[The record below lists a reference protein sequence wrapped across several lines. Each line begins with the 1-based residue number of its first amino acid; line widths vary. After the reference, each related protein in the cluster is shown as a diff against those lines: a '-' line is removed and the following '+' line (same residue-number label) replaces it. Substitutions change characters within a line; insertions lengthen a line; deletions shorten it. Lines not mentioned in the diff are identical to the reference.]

1 MNRFKYHF
9 LQEHLLLAHKME
21 GSLYML
27 LPDTVFAFISLATV
41 LNTSSVELGFPDGS
55 AGKESA
61 CSVGDLGL
69 ILGLGRSPG
78 DRIGYPLQHSGLEN
92 SMDHG
97 VTKS

>member
-27 LPDTVFAFISLATV
+27 STDTILAFISLATV
-41 LNTSSVELGFPDGS
+41 LNTSSVELVFPDGS
-55 AGKESA
+55 GKESA
-61 CSVGDLGL
+61 CNVGDLGL

-78 DRIGYPLQHSGLEN
+78 GGHATHSSILTWRISWTEESGGL
-92 SMDHG
+92 
-97 VTKS
+97 

>member
-1 MNRFKYHF
+1 
-9 LQEHLLLAHKME
+9 
-21 GSLYML
+21 ML

-41 LNTSSVELGFPDGS
+41 LNTSSVELVFPDGS
-55 AGKESA
+55 GKESA
-61 CSVGDLGL
+61 CNVGDLGL